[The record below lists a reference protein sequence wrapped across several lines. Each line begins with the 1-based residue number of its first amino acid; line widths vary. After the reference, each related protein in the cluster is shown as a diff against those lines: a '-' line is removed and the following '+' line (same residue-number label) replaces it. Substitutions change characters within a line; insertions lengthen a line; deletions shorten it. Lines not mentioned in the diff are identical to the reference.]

1 VAPGSDGRPPAA
13 TGGRRWPDAD
23 RDVRPR
29 LGQPAREPRTDADA
43 DLRGVLT
50 PSTTEPETDGSLPG
64 YSRADRRREGLLPS
78 GEDPLIRR
86 PPARPAGGPPP
97 GAGRRRTD
105 LDPTAAPGR
114 PPETGER
121 RRPLQQPVVQARPA
135 PAGPPASGP
144 MTSAAAPAV
153 AGRPVPPSP
162 RRDDAVPTSPGAPA
176 RGATAW
182 DAARPDAAP
191 RTTGMP
197 SWAAE
202 PGPPTPAPSDVTQ
215 RVSGQA
221 PAESPWGSAPA
232 TPVSAR
238 AAQTP
243 PPPAAA
249 RPVRA
254 AQPPARSLAPAVPP
268 VGRAVPAAP
277 VLPEP
282 DLAEPA
288 AEPARRGV
296 DVPVGG
302 RAAARLE
309 RQAAEAARKKSGRR
323 SGPPTGPGIPAQSGP
338 GRGEPD
344 DAPRRSSSRLVQGLV
359 ATVVI
364 AVGVLGFW
372 SFTSPGTTETAA
384 QTPATSAAPA
394 PSAAAPPTSETVAPS
409 AEVAAPVGPV
419 FAPITVLNSTSINGL
434 AGDIGDA
441 FSAAGWDVTGTGTS
455 PVEDVATTTVYYTE
469 GDTTQEQ
476 AAGQLAEQ
484 FPDVTGPVAR
494 YFDVPGVPDPGLV
507 VVATGNWQP

>member
-1 VAPGSDGRPPAA
+1 M
-13 TGGRRWPDAD
+13 
-23 RDVRPR
+23 
-29 LGQPAREPRTDADA
+29 REPRTDADA

-50 PSTTEPETDGSLPG
+50 PLATEPATDGSLPRS
-64 YSRADRRREGLLPS
+64 SRADRRREGLLPS
-78 GEDPLIRR
+78 GEDPMIRR

-121 RRPLQQPVVQARPA
+121 RRPLQQPALQARPA
-135 PAGPPASGP
+135 PAAPAGSPAPGP
-144 MTSAAAPAV
+144 MTSAASPAI
-153 AGRPVPPSP
+153 AGADRQVPPSP
-162 RRDDAVPTSPGAPA
+162 RRDDAVPTSPGAGGS
-176 RGATAW
+176 GATAE
-182 DAARPDAAP
+182 DVARPDAAP

-202 PGPPTPAPSDVTQ
+202 PGPPTPPPYDVTQ

-232 TPVSAR
+232 TPVAAR
-238 AAQTP
+238 ASRTAP
-243 PPPAAA
+243 PEAAGPAA

-254 AQPPARSLAPAVPP
+254 AQPPARPLAPAVPP
-268 VGRAVPAAP
+268 GGRRAPAP
-277 VLPEP
+277 QVVPEP
-282 DLAEPA
+282 DVAGPAAEPA
-288 AEPARRGV
+288 AEPVRRRA

-309 RQAAEAARKKSGRR
+309 RQAAEAARKKSGKRT
-323 SGPPTGPGIPAQSGP
+323 GPPTGPGIAAQSGP
-338 GRGEPD
+338 GRGGEPD
-344 DAPRRSSSRLVQGLV
+344 DAPRRSSSRVVQGLV
-359 ATVVI
+359 ATVVV

-372 SFTSPGTTETAA
+372 SFTSPGTAETAA
-384 QTPATSAAPA
+384 QTPATSSAPATSAAALPSQETAA
-394 PSAAAPPTSETVAPS
+394 PSAAT
-409 AEVAAPVGPV
+409 AATPVGPV
-419 FAPITVLNSTSINGL
+419 SSPITVLNSTSINGL

-441 FSAAGWDVTGTGTS
+441 FTAAGWEVIGTGKS

-469 GDTTQEQ
+469 GDPVQEQ
-476 AAGQLAEQ
+476 AATQLAEQ

-494 YFDVPGVPDPGLV
+494 YFDVPDEPAPGLV